1 MLSYTDDGIVI
12 KRHNFGEADK
22 IITLYTKSLGK
33 LPLWLGVSVN
43 YFQTGRLSGSI

>member
-1 MLSYTDDGIVI
+1 MLSYTDEGIVI

-33 LPLWLGVSVN
+33 VTLMARGIRKLISN
-43 YFQTGRLSGSI
+43 GRLSGSI